1 MEKTNRLILSKISE
15 NEMLQKLSSKEE
27 NIKITSLLI
36 GLPFFNQLIFDI
48 GHDLLQNVI
57 STMRITDIKKDEVL
71 SSNNSFLYFLI
82 KGEIFS
88 INSHYKDFSNTVD
101 GPLNFLNR
109 NNITN
114 IDKNIVPIKISALSE
129 SIIIQISIEDINKA
143 KSEIAERDVSDFRY
157 CELLTRHLSK
167 LQIEKMNKYTT
178 RRVYQRND
186 KVYLEGDEPNEVFF
200 IKKGTFRLT
209 KKRRNHT
216 DYATKINLIESELQ
230 ILSKQADVYN
240 YCLNGNYSLNT
251 KYIKN
256 LNKQIENEKTSLPA
270 PIAQIDE
277 VIINLMLIRE
287 NNLFGEIEL
296 FKKQKKRTHNVV
308 CVSDIAEVLVLTY
321 EYFMMLCPQEMLNEI
336 EAGAITKCTAMNVKF
351 SEDCEAK
358 DSQKRDKE
366 KYNELL
372 KKKSKPHSCQNIIY
386 VERNPSNKPI
396 STKSNFFKARRT
408 HIKFPM
414 LPRLVSCERAEIEE
428 SKEQMR
434 KSSSM
439 KFMLKSAEEKT
450 KNTNISEMSRSTSC
464 RSIINNYYINE
475 RNRII
480 EQTKSSFFNKKFQ
493 FVGIKNP
500 KIKLENIKCNDCN
513 KSMKSISRKKIN
525 FNFNTKSMKTLLLNT
540 NPKDLFSNNIN

>member
-48 GHDLLQNVI
+48 GHDLLKNVI
-57 STMRITDIKKDEVL
+57 STMLITDIKKYDVL
-71 SSNNSFLYFLI
+71 SSKNSFLYFLI

-88 INSHYKDFSNTVD
+88 INSQYKDFSNTVD
-101 GPLNFLNR
+101 GPLNILNR

-129 SIIIQISIEDINKA
+129 SIILQISIDDINKA

-186 KVYLEGDEPNEVFF
+186 KVYLEGDEPREVFF

-209 KKRRNHT
+209 KKRKNHT

-270 PIAQIDE
+270 PIAHIDE

-287 NNLFGEIEL
+287 NNLFGETEL
-296 FKKQKKRTHNVV
+296 FKKNKTRTHNVV

-336 EAGAITKCTAMNVKF
+336 EAGAITKCAVMNVKF

-366 KYNELL
+366 KYIDRL
-372 KKKSKPHSCQNIIY
+372 KKKSKPHSCKDMIY

-408 HIKFPM
+408 HINFPM
-414 LPRLVSCERAEIEE
+414 LPRLASCERAEIEE

-439 KFMLKSAEEKT
+439 KFMLKNAEEKT
-450 KNTNISEMSRSTSC
+450 KNTNISEITRSNSC

-475 RNRII
+475 QNRII

-500 KIKLENIKCNDCN
+500 KIKIENIKCNDCN

-540 NPKDLFSNNIN
+540 NPKDLFSNIN

>member
-48 GHDLLQNVI
+48 GHDLLKNVI
-57 STMRITDIKKDEVL
+57 STMLITDIKKDDVL

-88 INSHYKDFSNTVD
+88 INSQYKDFSNTVD
-101 GPLNFLNR
+101 GPLNILNR

-129 SIIIQISIEDINKA
+129 SIILQISIDDINKA

-186 KVYLEGDEPNEVFF
+186 KVYLEGDEPREVFF

-209 KKRRNHT
+209 KKRKNHT

-270 PIAQIDE
+270 PIAHIDE

-287 NNLFGEIEL
+287 NNLFGETEL
-296 FKKQKKRTHNVV
+296 FKKNKTRTHNVV

-366 KYNELL
+366 KYIDRL
-372 KKKSKPHSCQNIIY
+372 KKKSKPHSCKDMIY

-414 LPRLVSCERAEIEE
+414 LPRLASCERAEIED

-450 KNTNISEMSRSTSC
+450 KNTNISEMTRSTSC

-475 RNRII
+475 QNRII

-500 KIKLENIKCNDCN
+500 KIKIENIKCNDCN

-540 NPKDLFSNNIN
+540 NPKDLFSNIN

>member
-1 MEKTNRLILSKISE
+1 M
-15 NEMLQKLSSKEE
+15 
-27 NIKITSLLI
+27 
-36 GLPFFNQLIFDI
+36 
-48 GHDLLQNVI
+48 
-57 STMRITDIKKDEVL
+57 
-71 SSNNSFLYFLI
+71 
-82 KGEIFS
+82 
-88 INSHYKDFSNTVD
+88 
-101 GPLNFLNR
+101 NFLNR

-296 FKKQKKRTHNVV
+296 FKKQ
-308 CVSDIAEVLVLTY
+308 
-321 EYFMMLCPQEMLNEI
+321 
-336 EAGAITKCTAMNVKF
+336 
-351 SEDCEAK
+351 
-358 DSQKRDKE
+358 
-366 KYNELL
+366 
-372 KKKSKPHSCQNIIY
+372 
-386 VERNPSNKPI
+386 
-396 STKSNFFKARRT
+396 
-408 HIKFPM
+408 
-414 LPRLVSCERAEIEE
+414 
-428 SKEQMR
+428 
-434 KSSSM
+434 
-439 KFMLKSAEEKT
+439 
-450 KNTNISEMSRSTSC
+450 TNS
-464 RSIINNYYINE
+464 
-475 RNRII
+475 
-480 EQTKSSFFNKKFQ
+480 
-493 FVGIKNP
+493 
-500 KIKLENIKCNDCN
+500 
-513 KSMKSISRKKIN
+513 
-525 FNFNTKSMKTLLLNT
+525 
-540 NPKDLFSNNIN
+540 

>member
-48 GHDLLQNVI
+48 GHDLLKKVI
-57 STMRITDIKKDEVL
+57 STMLITDIKKDDVL
-71 SSNNSFLYFLI
+71 SSKNSFLYFLI

-88 INSHYKDFSNTVD
+88 INSQYKDFSNTVD
-101 GPLNFLNR
+101 GPLNILNR

-114 IDKNIVPIKISALSE
+114 IDKNIVPITISALSE
-129 SIIIQISIEDINKA
+129 SIILQISIDDINKA

-186 KVYLEGDEPNEVFF
+186 KVYLEGDEPREVFF

-209 KKRRNHT
+209 KKRKNHT

-270 PIAQIDE
+270 PIAHIDE

-296 FKKQKKRTHNVV
+296 FKKNKTRTHNVV

-366 KYNELL
+366 KYIDRL
-372 KKKSKPHSCQNIIY
+372 KKKSKPHSCKDMIY

-414 LPRLVSCERAEIEE
+414 LPRLASCERAEVEE

-439 KFMLKSAEEKT
+439 KFMLKNAEEKT
-450 KNTNISEMSRSTSC
+450 KNTNISEMTRSTSC

-475 RNRII
+475 QNRII

-500 KIKLENIKCNDCN
+500 KIKIENIKYNDCN

-540 NPKDLFSNNIN
+540 NPKDLFSNIN

>member
-48 GHDLLQNVI
+48 GHDLLKNVI
-57 STMRITDIKKDEVL
+57 STMLITDIKKDDVL

-88 INSHYKDFSNTVD
+88 INSQYKDFSNTVD
-101 GPLNFLNR
+101 GPLNILNR

-114 IDKNIVPIKISALSE
+114 IDKNIVPITISALSE
-129 SIIIQISIEDINKA
+129 SIILQISIDDINKA

-186 KVYLEGDEPNEVFF
+186 KVYLEGDEPREVFF

-209 KKRRNHT
+209 KKRKNHT

-270 PIAQIDE
+270 PIAHIDE

-296 FKKQKKRTHNVV
+296 FKKNKTRTHNVV

-336 EAGAITKCTAMNVKF
+336 EAGAITKCTVMNVKF

-366 KYNELL
+366 KYIDRL
-372 KKKSKPHSCQNIIY
+372 KKKSKPHSCKDMIY

-414 LPRLVSCERAEIEE
+414 LPRLASCERAEIED

-450 KNTNISEMSRSTSC
+450 KNTNISEMTRSTSC

-475 RNRII
+475 QNRII

-500 KIKLENIKCNDCN
+500 KIKIENIKCNDCN

-540 NPKDLFSNNIN
+540 NPKDLFSNIN

>member
-48 GHDLLQNVI
+48 GHDLLKNVI
-57 STMRITDIKKDEVL
+57 STMLITDIKKDDVL
-71 SSNNSFLYFLI
+71 SSKNSFLYFLI

-88 INSHYKDFSNTVD
+88 INSQYKDFSNTVD
-101 GPLNFLNR
+101 GPLNILNR

-114 IDKNIVPIKISALSE
+114 IDKNIVPITISALSE
-129 SIIIQISIEDINKA
+129 SIILQISIDDINKA

-186 KVYLEGDEPNEVFF
+186 KVYLEGDEPREVFF

-209 KKRRNHT
+209 KKRKNHT

-270 PIAQIDE
+270 PIAHIDE

-296 FKKQKKRTHNVV
+296 FKKNKTRTHNVV

-336 EAGAITKCTAMNVKF
+336 EAGAITKCTVMNVKF

-366 KYNELL
+366 KYIDRL
-372 KKKSKPHSCQNIIY
+372 KKKSKPHSCKDMIY

-414 LPRLVSCERAEIEE
+414 LPRLASCERAEVED

-450 KNTNISEMSRSTSC
+450 KNTNISEMTRSTSC

-475 RNRII
+475 QNRII

-500 KIKLENIKCNDCN
+500 KIKIENIKCNDCN

-540 NPKDLFSNNIN
+540 NPKDLFSNIN